1 MHVFKKVKLLVPLFF
16 TAGIVPVWADEPAG
30 QPSASAQ
37 VEVNSTQAEIC
48 TRSLPILGVAFGNNV
63 DPRLRTISRFGLP
76 VVYVK
81 KDSPAEKAGMKVGD
95 LLLTLDGQK
104 LFFPSQFAALLRTY
118 APGDLVELRF
128 LRGKETFNSKVP
140 LGVRDGHALNRT
152 AEGESVAPATQER
165 DDIRI
170 IVNGREISLSK
181 NADLKNR
188 VALTADGIII
198 RTQLDN
204 NVPDELRRVV
214 ERFRKVLELPQR
226 IERGFARKLAD
237 WPVSTTSSQVFS
249 NNENTIVFTRENNKR
264 EVIVRTRK
272 DGEIFRGPCATQEEI
287 DAIPPDVV
295 AIIRGMTHLRPIVSA
310 EKKASPK
317 EKTATADKK

>member
-16 TAGIVPVWADEPAG
+16 TAGIVPVWADTPAAES
-30 QPSASAQ
+30 PASAQ
-37 VEVNSTQAEIC
+37 VEVNSSQAEIC
-48 TRSLPILGVAFGNNV
+48 KRSLPILGVAFGNNV
-63 DPRLRTISRFGLP
+63 DPRVRAISRFGLP

-81 KDSPAEKAGMKVGD
+81 KDSPAEQAGMKVGD

-118 APGDLVELRF
+118 EPGDLVELRF
-128 LRGKETFNSKVP
+128 LRGKETFNSKVT

-152 AEGESVAPATQER
+152 AEGEPAAPAAQER

-170 IVNGREISLSK
+170 VVNGREISLSK

-188 VALTADGIII
+188 IALTADGIII

-214 ERFRKVLELPQR
+214 ERFRKVLDLPQR

-237 WPVSTTSSQVFS
+237 LPVNTTSSQVFS
-249 NNENTIVFTRENNKR
+249 NNDNTVVFTRENNKR

-287 DAIPPDVV
+287 DAIPSDVA
-295 AIIRGMTHLRPIVSA
+295 AIIRGMTHLHPLASA
-310 EKKASPK
+310 EKKANPE
-317 EKTATADKK
+317 EKTENADKK

>member
-16 TAGIVPVWADEPAG
+16 TAGIVPVWAEEPVNES
-30 QPSASAQ
+30 PASDQ
-37 VEVNSTQAEIC
+37 VKVNSAQAEIC

-63 DPRLRTISRFGLP
+63 DPRVRTISRFGLP

-118 APGDLVELRF
+118 APGDVVELRF
-128 LRGKETFNSKVP
+128 LRGKETFNSKAA
-140 LGVRDGHALNRT
+140 LGVRDGHALKQST
-152 AEGESVAPATQER
+152 EDDIAPATQVR

-170 IVNGREISLSK
+170 VVNGREISLSK

-188 VALTADGIII
+188 VALTPDGIII

-204 NVPDELRRVV
+204 GVPDELRRVV

-226 IERGFARKLAD
+226 IERGFARKF
-237 WPVSTTSSQVFS
+237 VNTTSSQVFS

-287 DAIPPDVV
+287 DAIPPGVV
-295 AIIRGMTHLRPIVSA
+295 AIIRGMTHLRPIASA
-310 EKKASPK
+310 EKKAKPE
-317 EKTATADKK
+317 EKTENADKK